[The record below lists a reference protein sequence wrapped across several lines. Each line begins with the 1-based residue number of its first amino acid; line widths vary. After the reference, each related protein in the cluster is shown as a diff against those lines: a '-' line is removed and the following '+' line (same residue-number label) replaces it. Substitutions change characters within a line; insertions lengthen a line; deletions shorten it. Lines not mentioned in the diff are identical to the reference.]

1 MISFANPQYLY
12 LLFVLPVLAIGYI
25 FVRLY
30 RKKRLAKFGKHLDK
44 ATLMP
49 DDSTYLPFI
58 KTGIEIIA
66 LGLIIIAAARPYVQ
80 TGKSVSFDGEDSESV
95 SGIEVMICCDVSN
108 SMLASNTNDIN
119 GVSRLQRAKFI
130 LDKALDNMHNDRVGL
145 IVFAGNAYLQLP
157 LTPDVYSA
165 KMFVNSLD
173 PKMAPF
179 QGTAIGAAI
188 NSAVGAFDPNSQFN
202 KAIVV
207 ITDGENFEDNAIAA
221 AKNAAEAGIQ
231 VDVIGMGTTGEG
243 MPIPSA
249 DSPTG
254 YMIYDGVEVKTA
266 LDAEGAAKI
275 AEAGKGIYIAGNS
288 NSAVTDLENQLRKI
302 KSTEYKRTSIPS
314 DSTDLFPI
322 FIAISL
328 LLMLIDIAL
337 PYSKLKWLKNFN
349 FFTKSN
355 K

>member
-1 MISFANPQYLY
+1 MINFANPQYLY
-12 LLFVLPVLAIGYI
+12 LLLSLPVLATGY
-25 FVRLY
+25 FMVRLY
-30 RKKRLAKFGKHLDK
+30 RIKRLQKFGKRLNRK
-44 ATLMP
+44 LLMP
-49 DDSTYLPFI
+49 DDSSYLPFI
-58 KTGIEIIA
+58 KMGLELLA
-66 LGLIIIAAARPYVQ
+66 LGLIIVAIARPYVR
-80 TGKSVSFDGEDSESV
+80 TGKSVVLSGDDEESV

-108 SMLASNTNDIN
+108 SMLASNSNDIK

-173 PKMAPF
+173 TKMVPF

-188 NSAVGAFDPNSQFN
+188 NSATAAFDPTSQFN

-207 ITDGENFEDNAIAA
+207 ITDGENFEDNAIEA

-254 YMIYDGVEVKTA
+254 YMFYDGVEVKTA
-266 LDAEGAAKI
+266 LDAAGAAKI
-275 AEAGKGIYIAGNS
+275 AEAGKGIYISGSS
-288 NSAVTDLENQLRKI
+288 NSAVSDLENQLRKI
-302 KSTEYKRTSIPS
+302 KSTEYKRSSIPS
-314 DSTDLFPI
+314 DSSDLFPL
-322 FIAISL
+322 FTAIAL
-328 LLMLIDIAL
+328 LLLLADIAL
-337 PYSKLKWLKNFN
+337 PYTKFKWLRNIN
-349 FFTKSN
+349 FFTKT

>member
-1 MISFANPQYLY
+1 MINFANPQYLY
-12 LLFVLPVLAIGYI
+12 LLLLLPILAAGYF

-30 RKKRLAKFGKHLDK
+30 RINRFQKFGKYLNREQ
-44 ATLMP
+44 LMP

-58 KTGIEIIA
+58 KMGLELLA
-66 LGLIIIAAARPYVQ
+66 LGLIIIAVARPFVQ
-80 TGKSVSFDGEDSESV
+80 TSKSVETSDDEVTV

-108 SMLASNTNDIN
+108 SMLASNTTDIK
-119 GVSRLQRAKFI
+119 GISRLQRAKFI

-173 PKMAPF
+173 PKMVPL

-188 NSAVGAFDPNSQFN
+188 NSATAAFDPTSEFN

-207 ITDGENFEDNAIAA
+207 ITDGENFEDNAVAA

-254 YMIYDGVEVKTA
+254 YMFHNGVEVKTA
-266 LDAEGAAKI
+266 LDAAGAAKI
-275 AEAGKGIYIAGNS
+275 AEAGKGIYISGSS
-288 NSAVTDLENQLRKI
+288 NSAVSDLENQLRKI
-302 KSTEYKRTSIPS
+302 KSTEYKRASIPS
-314 DSTDLFPI
+314 DSSDLFPL
-322 FIAISL
+322 FTAIAL
-328 LLMLIDIAL
+328 MLLMVDISL
-337 PYSKLKWLKNFN
+337 PYSKFKWLKNIN
-349 FFTKSN
+349 FFSKTK
-355 K
+355 

>member
-12 LLFVLPVLAIGYI
+12 ILFALPILAIGYV

-30 RKKRLAKFGKHLDK
+30 RIKRLSKFGKHLNR
-44 ATLMP
+44 AVLMP
-49 DDSTYLPFI
+49 DDSRYLPYI
-58 KTGIEIIA
+58 KVSIELIA
-66 LGLIIIAAARPYVQ
+66 LGLIIIAAARPYIK
-80 TGKSVSFDGEDSESV
+80 TGKNVTLTGDDTESV

-188 NSAVGAFDPNSQFN
+188 NSAVAAFDPNSNFN

-207 ITDGENFEDNAIAA
+207 ITDGENFEDNAIQA
-221 AKNAAEAGIQ
+221 AKNAADAGIQ

-254 YMIYDGVEVKTA
+254 FMIYDGVEVKTA
-266 LDAEGAAKI
+266 LDAAGAAKI
-275 AEAGKGIYIAGNS
+275 AEAGKGIYISGSAG
-288 NSAVTDLENQLRKI
+288 SAVADLENQLRKI
-302 KSTEYKRTSIPS
+302 KSTEYKKTSIPS
-314 DSTDLFPI
+314 DSTDLFPF

-337 PYSKLKWLKNFN
+337 PYSKVKWLKHFS
-349 FFTKSN
+349 FFSKTK
-355 K
+355 

>member
-1 MISFANPQYLY
+1 MA
-12 LLFVLPVLAIGYI
+12 VGYI

-30 RKKRLAKFGKHLDK
+30 RRKRFAKFGKHLNRSV
-44 ATLMP
+44 LMP
-49 DDSTYLPFI
+49 DDSPYLPFI
-58 KTGIEIIA
+58 KTGIEILA
-66 LGLIIIAAARPYVQ
+66 LGLIIIAASRPYVK
-80 TGKSVSFDGEDSESV
+80 TGKNVTIEGDDSESV

-108 SMLASNTNDIN
+108 SMLASNTNDVN

-130 LDKALDNMHNDRVGL
+130 LDKALDKMHNDRVGL
-145 IVFAGNAYLQLP
+145 VVFAGNAYLQLP

-188 NSAVGAFDPNSQFN
+188 NSAVNAFDPNSQFN

-207 ITDGENFEDNAIAA
+207 ITDGENFEDNAVDA
-221 AKNAAEAGIQ
+221 AKHAADAGIQ
-231 VDVIGMGTTGEG
+231 VDVIGMGTSGEG

-254 YMIYDGVEVKTA
+254 FLIYDGVEVKTA
-266 LDAEGAAKI
+266 LDAAGAAKI
-275 AEAGKGIYIAGNS
+275 AEAGKGIYISGTS

-302 KSTEYKRTSIPS
+302 KSTEYKRTAIPS

-328 LLMLIDIAL
+328 LLMLIDISL
-337 PYSKLKWLKNFN
+337 PYSKLKWLKNFT
-349 FFTKSN
+349 FFSKTK